1 MKWVILGLYE
11 AFIISMMVW
20 AIVLIRRSK
29 RLGAQMANDSDGE
42 IEVAEMEEESAD
54 ENITE

>member
-1 MKWVILGLYE
+1 MKWVIFGLYE

-29 RLGAQMANDSDGE
+29 RLGIQMAEDSEDE

>member
-1 MKWVILGLYE
+1 
-11 AFIISMMVW
+11 MMVW

>member
-20 AIVLIRRSK
+20 AVVLIRRSK

-42 IEVAEMEEESAD
+42 IKVAEMEEESPD